1 MVNCQVMATMTHEG
15 SQTTMKIEIELSKNV
30 DYSGEILGEYIWNLE
45 EGDNHVTGFCNSIGQ
60 CFEEIIR
67 HK

>member
-1 MVNCQVMATMTHEG
+1 
-15 SQTTMKIEIELSKNV
+15 MKIEIELSKNV

-60 CFEEIIR
+60 CFEEIFR